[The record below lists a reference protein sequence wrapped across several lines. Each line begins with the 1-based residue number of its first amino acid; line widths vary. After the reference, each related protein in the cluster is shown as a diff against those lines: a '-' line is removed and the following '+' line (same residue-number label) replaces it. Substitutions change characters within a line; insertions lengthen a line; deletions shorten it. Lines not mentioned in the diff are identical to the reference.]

1 MKETSHK
8 KVKDAIVIGAGI
20 GGIATAIRLAVKNY
34 AVNVFEANNYPGGK
48 LSAIAQ
54 DGFRFDA
61 GPSLFTL
68 PNLVDELFLLAGKK
82 PAEHFKYKR
91 LETICH
97 YFYEDGT
104 RINAP
109 KDRALFAQEIEKN
122 TDESA
127 DKVLA
132 FLKNSEKVYNITA
145 PVFLEK
151 SLHKAATY
159 FNKTTAK
166 SMLHLSSIK
175 AFESM
180 NSQNEKYFSDPR
192 IIQLFNRFATYN
204 GSNPY
209 VAPATLNVIPHLE
222 HHLGA
227 YYPEDGM
234 YAITQSLFELATS
247 LGVQFHFGQKVD
259 KILIKN
265 KKTIG
270 VKIGNNVEKSDLVVS
285 NMDVFF
291 TYKNLLADQTQPH
304 KILRQEKSSSGLIFY
319 WGVNTQTPQTG
330 LHNIFFSKDYQAEF
344 DHIFTKK
351 TMYHDPTVYLNISSK
366 LSAEHAPTGC
376 ENWFILLNAPHLTD
390 AQNWTQLIAE
400 AKENVLA
407 KLSRLLDLDV
417 APLIQTEAVLDPRS
431 IQSKTAS
438 HLGALYGT
446 SSNDRMAAFARHPN
460 FSKKIKGLYFVGGSV
475 HPGGGIPLSL
485 LSAKIVGEM
494 VV

>member
-1 MKETSHK
+1 MSNTFQKGVRYAT
-8 KVKDAIVIGAGI
+8 VIGAGI
-20 GGIATAIRLAVKNY
+20 GGIAVAIRLAVKGY
-34 AVNVFEANNYPGGK
+34 KVNVFEANDYPGGK
-48 LSAIAQ
+48 LSEIEQA
-54 DGFRFDA
+54 GFRFDA

-68 PNLVDELFLLAGKK
+68 PNLVDELFQLAGKN
-82 PAEHFKYKR
+82 PTDFFRYKR
-91 LETICH
+91 LDTICN

-104 RINAP
+104 RINAY
-109 KDRALFAQEIEKN
+109 KDRADFAQAIADN
-122 TDESA
+122 TQERA
-127 DKVLA
+127 DKVVS
-132 FLKNSEKVYNITA
+132 FLENSEKVYNITA

-151 SLHKAATY
+151 SLHKASTY

-166 SMLHLSSIK
+166 SMLQLSSIK

-180 NSQNEKYFSDPR
+180 NSQNETYFSDPR
-192 IIQLFNRFATYN
+192 IVQLFNRFATYN

-234 YAITQSLFELATS
+234 YSITQSLFELAKS
-247 LGVQFHFGQKVD
+247 LGVQFHFGEKVD

-265 KKTIG
+265 KKAVGI
-270 VKIGNNVEKSDLVVS
+270 KIGSTEEKSHLVVS

-291 TYKNLLADQTQPH
+291 TYKKLLTDQAQPH

-330 LHNIFFSKDYQAEF
+330 LHNIFFSKNYKEEF

-366 LSAEHAPTGC
+366 YSPEHAPIGC

-390 AQNWTQLIAE
+390 TQNWDELIAE
-400 AKENVLA
+400 AKENVIS
-407 KLSRLLDLDV
+407 KLNRLLDLDI
-417 APLIQTEAVLDPRS
+417 APLIQTESVLDPRS

-460 FSKKIKGLYFVGGSV
+460 FSKKIKNLYFVGGSV

-485 LSAKIVGEM
+485 LSAKIVGGI
-494 VV
+494 VS